1 MMERASAIEGVQGA
15 MSIEEPSRRH
25 NNNNNNRRGKSQ
37 KEKRNNN
44 LERKTKRIK
53 KTRELCLLSKS
64 EESLRRC
71 IVLRRRNPLDVN
83 DNRWHARTKKKRKTP
98 TTPTMK
104 LATVE
109 QERKKERKNKENR
122 EVMNAPRKRKS
133 AAIWIQ
139 KSATMKGTER
149 IQASCE
155 DFSQLRSPISSLSL
169 SLSLSL

>member
-1 MMERASAIEGVQGA
+1 MVEREENLVDFVLLSYCLSASKRFAAMMEKESAVEGVQGA

-25 NNNNNNRRGKSQ
+25 NNNNNRRGKPQ

-53 KTRELCLLSKS
+53 NTRELCLLSKS

-71 IVLRRRNPLDVN
+71 IVLRRRNPLDIN

-104 LATVE
+104 LATV
-109 QERKKERKNKENR
+109 QSKKERRKER
-122 EVMNAPRKRKS
+122 TKR
-133 AAIWIQ
+133 IV
-139 KSATMKGTER
+139 
-149 IQASCE
+149 
-155 DFSQLRSPISSLSL
+155 
-169 SLSLSL
+169 